1 MHSKSSKWELG
12 FVHYIAKFPISRF
25 IISRFEYIY
34 FHINHVYIKILE
46 CKVFQ
51 IRLQAGTQNWGST
64 QIVVCVVID
73 CLLSLVKNDLISTQA
88 GNLILMLTP
97 PCFVCSPFFPCAPTC
112 IFLIYGSPKRNNW
125 KVGFTQ
131 SLKET
136 PLLPLCSI
144 DRICRGAKS
153 RKEILLAYESS
164 N

>member
-1 MHSKSSKWELG
+1 M
-12 FVHYIAKFPISRF
+12 
-25 IISRFEYIY
+25 SRFEYRY

-97 PCFVCSPFFPCAPTC
+97 PLYGPLFFPCAPTC
-112 IFLIYGSPKRNNW
+112 IYLIYGSPKRKNW
-125 KVGFTQ
+125 KVEFTQ
-131 SLKET
+131 SLNET
-136 PLLPLCSI
+136 PLLPLCYI